1 VSVNNLKTPC
11 VALALAL
18 AVTCFSERARAQQVP
33 AAPRPP
39 GQAEPTPAPGT
50 ATPAPAAT
58 VPTLPSPTASAE
70 ATPQSALPSAGRT
83 TPAPSPVPDSTSP
96 APGQPEAQ
104 PSGVLV
110 RFSGQLLDLR
120 NGYVY
125 FTTGDAFKAS
135 PTLQIVDLD
144 TGAQTALVPQ
154 PRLYAR
160 ATLDPGSGAV
170 VELAL
175 TKHKIAADAAYAQAY
190 ALAHRYV
197 VAGSPTIPA
206 PELMHGQKLTGRA
219 VAVTFFVQVPPTT
232 PLTDN
237 VYITTDASGWV
248 ANAMKMDRIDALH
261 YRLTRTYAS
270 GTKFAY
276 RYTRGAW
283 TSVEVGED
291 GLQDDPHQF
300 FVPEVDAKRLTDV
313 VYRWSDQ
320 NPSQP
325 QVGPD
330 SIPTPFNPN
339 PFGGLP
345 TTIRPGIPAPS
356 PTPRP

>member
-1 VSVNNLKTPC
+1 MKRQRRSLVPLGVT
-11 VALALAL
+11 L
-18 AVTCFSERARAQQVP
+18 AVLAAVATAPAQPQQPAPRAPGQAQSGPATPLPVPAVP
-33 AAPRPP
+33 AAPSPSVPP
-39 GQAEPTPAPGT
+39 GSSSLPGAATAP
-50 ATPAPAAT
+50 PAAAR
-58 VPTLPSPTASAE
+58 PSPQ
-70 ATPQSALPSAGRT
+70 PAG
-83 TPAPSPVPDSTSP
+83 S
-96 APGQPEAQ
+96 
-104 PSGVLV
+104 LLH
-110 RFSGQLLDLR
+110 FSGQLLDVR
-120 NGYVY
+120 NGYVF

-135 PTLQIVDLD
+135 STVRIADLE
-144 TGAQTALVPQ
+144 TGAPTRLQ
-154 PRLYAR
+154 PGPRIYAR
-160 ATLDPGSGAV
+160 ATLDPASGSI
-170 VELAL
+170 VELDL
-175 TKHKIAADAAYAQAY
+175 SKRKIAADADYQQAY
-190 ALAHRYV
+190 AKARGFV
-197 VAGSPTIPA
+197 VATSATVPA
-206 PELMHGQKLTGRA
+206 PELLHGQRLTGRP
-219 VAVTFFVQVPPTT
+219 VAVTFYVQVPPTT
-232 PLTDN
+232 PLTDE

-276 RYTRGAW
+276 RYTRGSW

-291 GLQDDPHQF
+291 GLQDDPHAF

-339 PFGGLP
+339 PFGGFPSLLRSGVP
-345 TTIRPGIPAPS
+345 SPS